1 MTPSISSLASILHE
15 IRTPIQ
21 TVLGTAELLQETSLN
36 PEQEEYV
43 RQIMFSA
50 KVLHTLSNDIL
61 DFEKLRANKFQIE
74 RIPFNLIQVVEQ
86 SICLVSIEAYNKGLE
101 LLCTIDYNIPRTVY
115 GDPVR
120 VQQVLL
126 NFLKNAVKFTPSG
139 YISLSVEMQ
148 KQDGQNVLFFQVSD
162 TGIGIADDKKSTIF
176 QPFVQVINDM
186 TRQYG
191 GSGLGLSICSQLVN
205 LMGGYCGVKDN
216 TPKGTTFYFSLPLEP
231 APGSAHPPKISLP
244 ADSRILVVD
253 DSPEYRKNLLRILGY
268 MCDAEVTPVASGK
281 EALQAMKTAA
291 AQHKNYTMVFIDL
304 CMPVMDGWH
313 LAAKINE
320 DKNINDA
327 KLYLMVPEGQLGSEA
342 KMKMLS
348 WFNDYMYKPIR
359 RSQLYEIIRKTHE
372 QPLELVSVE
381 EPEEVV
387 QPVIPLKTKKV
398 IAVDD
403 HPVNLKILTV
413 FLQSFQAET
422 ITATTGAEA
431 IQAAKDNPDAHI
443 IFMDIQLPDMTGLEA
458 TKIIREEGFK
468 NIIVACSA
476 NSDSDLVA
484 EYAKVGIED
493 YIVKPFQKSQLGDI
507 LDKWCTVLEEREKP
521 HDKN

>member
-61 DFEKLRANKFQIE
+61 DFEKLRTNKFQIE

-101 LLCTIDYNIPRTVY
+101 LLCTIDFDIPRTVY

-120 VQQVLL
+120 IQQVLL

-139 YISLSVEMQ
+139 YISLNVSMQ
-148 KQDGQNVLFFQVSD
+148 KQEGQNVLFFQVSD

-205 LMGGYCGVKDN
+205 LMGGYCGIKDN

-231 APGSAHPPKISLP
+231 ALDYLRKQSVDPRLFEEGLNLVCYEGMPLGWIKRIGNRCNNLYPKE
-244 ADSRILVVD
+244 SRI
-253 DSPEYRKNLLRILGY
+253 
-268 MCDAEVTPVASGK
+268 
-281 EALQAMKTAA
+281 
-291 AQHKNYTMVFIDL
+291 F
-304 CMPVMDGWH
+304 
-313 LAAKINE
+313 
-320 DKNINDA
+320 
-327 KLYLMVPEGQLGSEA
+327 QL
-342 KMKMLS
+342 
-348 WFNDYMYKPIR
+348 
-359 RSQLYEIIRKTHE
+359 
-372 QPLELVSVE
+372 
-381 EPEEVV
+381 
-387 QPVIPLKTKKV
+387 
-398 IAVDD
+398 
-403 HPVNLKILTV
+403 
-413 FLQSFQAET
+413 
-422 ITATTGAEA
+422 
-431 IQAAKDNPDAHI
+431 
-443 IFMDIQLPDMTGLEA
+443 
-458 TKIIREEGFK
+458 
-468 NIIVACSA
+468 
-476 NSDSDLVA
+476 
-484 EYAKVGIED
+484 
-493 YIVKPFQKSQLGDI
+493 
-507 LDKWCTVLEEREKP
+507 
-521 HDKN
+521 